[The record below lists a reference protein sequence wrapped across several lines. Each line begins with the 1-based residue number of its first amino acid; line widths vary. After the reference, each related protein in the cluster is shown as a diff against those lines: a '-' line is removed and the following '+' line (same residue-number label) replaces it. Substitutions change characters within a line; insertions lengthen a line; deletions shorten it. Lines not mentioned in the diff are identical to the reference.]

1 MKEGEKVKEETQHL
15 KTRVGRK
22 PFDDRVQFNAEG
34 FAACPF
40 HNGDGN
46 TSLHLKRMEDGA
58 WVATCFSACNQKHWD
73 AIAFVQEFDS
83 VDFVEAV
90 RRLGGNSETERKP
103 VEASKE
109 KPTAKQRMTHEQ
121 WQTWG
126 RSLTSDDVARLAKSR
141 EGKGRTA
148 SFETFQKLG
157 CRVQGDYIA
166 FPNRYTTKSGEVM
179 YDNVRLRHMDR
190 KDIRVEFN
198 MSMHGL
204 VNRDAVNAFEDVYV
218 VEGEPD
224 IAVMEEAGFATVG
237 VINGSQTKFEKR
249 ALRRLMKA
257 ERIFL
262 IGDMTLNDDEA
273 DEDPGQGCMDNLEK
287 LLRSEGATN
296 LHRITFDDAHD
307 VSELAQ
313 VKGPAFAQTIAELR
327 DESTTPWVVK
337 NIKTVSQLDP
347 APPKWVVHEM
357 FPYGCLTL
365 LSGKQ
370 GSMKSLIA
378 LAAAKAITGAPMKA
392 ETSIAFDGKGN
403 RIECAK
409 SKFLGR
415 EILHEIPVLYIDSE
429 NPQSEVSKRKEMLG
443 ILGRRNFYYWG
454 EWEHSDK
461 SVPSAVDDPRILAFA
476 DAGGFIVYDSLQDW
490 YGDASE
496 IDNAQMTKL
505 MNKFKHVARRGA
517 GACILHHTPKYGEAG
532 YRGCTAI
539 VAVPDMAIR
548 VAKNES
554 GVLEFREERFRMC
567 GGWEI
572 DAKFHFGSNYY
583 ELELKRG
590 ESLSAVARRTEV
602 AKRQKQDSE
611 EKVAEQIAAEI
622 AKNPSTS
629 PQYIGKR
636 MEPSV
641 REARVIRLAATQG
654 WAWDQETKAWL
665 IAPVQGDMYE

>member
-1 MKEGEKVKEETQHL
+1 VSEETQQL
-15 KTRVGRK
+15 KARVGRK
-22 PFDDRVQFNAEG
+22 PFDDRVAFNAEG
-34 FAACPF
+34 FGPCPF
-40 HNGDGN
+40 HNGDGQ
-46 TSLHLKRMEDGA
+46 TSMHLKRMDDGA

-83 VDFVEAV
+83 VDFKEAV
-90 RRLGGNSETERKP
+90 RKLGGTSANEAKPMDTARKAEP
-103 VEASKE
+103 K
-109 KPTAKQRMTHEQ
+109 KRMTHEQ
-121 WQTWG
+121 WQMWG
-126 RSLTSDDVARLAKSR
+126 RSLTSEDVARLAKSR

-166 FPNRYTTKSGEVM
+166 FPNRYTTKTGEVM

-190 KDIRVEFN
+190 KELRVEFN

-204 VNRDAVNAFEDVYV
+204 VNRDAVNTFEDVYV

-224 IAVMEEAGFATVG
+224 IAVMEEAGFPAVG

-262 IGDMTLNDDEA
+262 IGDMTINDDEA
-273 DEDPGQGCMDNLEK
+273 DEDPGQGCMDNLEN

-296 LHRITFDDAHD
+296 VHRITFDDAHD

-313 VKGPAFAQTIAELR
+313 KEGASFAKRIAELR
-327 DESTTPWVVK
+327 DEAVMPWVVK
-337 NIKTVSQLDP
+337 NIKTISQLDP
-347 APPKWVVHEM
+347 KPPEWVVHEI

-392 ETSIAFDGKGN
+392 DTSIGFDGNGN
-403 RIECAK
+403 RTECAK
-409 SKFLGR
+409 AKFLGR
-415 EILHEIPVLYIDSE
+415 DILHEIPVLYVDSE

-454 EWEHSDK
+454 EWEHGDK

-476 DAGGFIVYDSLQDW
+476 DAGGYIMYDSLQDW

-548 VAKNES
+548 VSKNDS

-572 DAKFHFGSNYY
+572 DAKFHFGSSYY
-583 ELELKRG
+583 ELELKRD
-590 ESLSAVARRTEV
+590 ESLSAVARRTEI
-602 AKRQKQDSE
+602 AKRQKEDND
-611 EKVAEQIAAEI
+611 EKDAERVVAEITKTPDAGPTAISKHLQPRIGEPRVEKL
-622 AKNPSTS
+622 AKS
-629 PQYIGKR
+629 K
-636 MEPSV
+636 
-641 REARVIRLAATQG
+641 G
-654 WAWDQETKAWL
+654 WVWSKEQKTWF
-665 IAPVQGDMYE
+665 IAPSDVTLYDE